1 MYNEPQRYKTR
12 EYIRTEMIREIAR
25 LWHYD
30 ESDLAVESF
39 DPLVGMLLGAFA
51 TGLENVHHELNNSRS
66 RVVQRLAQ
74 LLTPEV
80 LTGPQPAHAMMKVGI
95 IDPSFDIL
103 PTHSFSVS
111 MAGKEFFFSSVGQYT
126 LHNAKLNTLILQSRI
141 REMGASGAPREYF
154 MDQALPLDEAWI
166 GLALNEDLEEL
177 SDLALFFDWRN
188 DPSRTTHLS
197 RLLDV
202 RMFTET
208 EELQV
213 VQGLVNKKPFDGL
226 ADELGASSR
235 IDRMVQRQYNAH
247 VLSVSS
253 QNRQTGQEIS
263 IQTKKKKY
271 PEAIA
276 SFLRP
281 DELQRYFV
289 QELFWI
295 KIKFPGSLS
304 PEVLSRMYLDLNA
317 FPVVNRRAVNSVQ
330 ELRALFNVFPIR
342 TDEGDFFLDMIEI
355 ETPTGV
361 KLANVQQFNR
371 DNNNQYLLR
380 QGGVA
385 RFDERDASEILSYLV
400 DLLRDE
406 GAMFMALG
414 RGEIET
420 DVEEIRKRL
429 ERINN
434 VIKKDNFQNW
444 FISTKTTEKS
454 GRLNVRYWT
463 TKADIANNLAFGTKL
478 IRERTNIAFTDD
490 QTILLTTTK
499 GGQRALQGDD
509 NLPVF
514 KKAILTRGR
523 AVTMEDYKAVC
534 FAELGDK
541 LKRVEIT
548 KGFTMGASQYQ
559 GLQRTLDINL
569 IPNPAKTVSSEQWS
583 EYSLR
588 LKHLLEEQSSGVLP
602 LRVLV
607 NGVA

>member
-95 IDPSFDIL
+95 IDPSFDVL
-103 PTHSFSVS
+103 PAHSFSTS

-126 LHNAKLNTLILQSRI
+126 LHNVKLNTIILQSRI
-141 REMGASGAPREYF
+141 RDMGAGGAPREYF

-177 SDLALFFDWRN
+177 SDLSLFFDWRN
-188 DPSRTTHLS
+188 DSSRTTHLS

-202 RMFTET
+202 RVFTEA

-213 VQGLVNKKPFDGL
+213 VQGLVNKKTFDGL
-226 ADELGASSR
+226 ADELGASAR
-235 IDRMVQRQYNAH
+235 IDRIVQRQYDAH

-253 QNRQTGQEIS
+253 RNRQTGQEIP
-263 IQTKKKKY
+263 IQTQKKKY
-271 PEAIA
+271 PEAVA
-276 SFLRP
+276 AFVRP

-304 PEVLSRMYLDLNA
+304 PETLSRMYLDLNA
-317 FPVVNRRAVNSVQ
+317 FPVVNRRSVNSVQ

-342 TDEGDFFLDMIEI
+342 AEEGDFFLDMIEI

-414 RGEIET
+414 RGEIEN

-444 FISTKTTEKS
+444 FVSAKTTEKS
-454 GRLNVRYWT
+454 GRLNIRYWT
-463 TKADIANNLAFGTKL
+463 TKADAANNIAFGIKL
-478 IRERTNIAFTDD
+478 VRERTNISFTDD

-541 LKRVEIT
+541 LKKVEIS

-569 IPNPAKTVSSEQWS
+569 IPNPAKSVSPEQWS

-588 LKHLLEEQSSGVLP
+588 LKSLLEEQSSGVLP
-602 LRVLV
+602 LRILV
-607 NGVA
+607 NGVE

>member
-95 IDPSFDIL
+95 IDPSFDVL
-103 PTHSFSVS
+103 PTHSFSTS
-111 MAGKEFFFSSVGQYT
+111 LAGKEFFFSSVGQYT

-141 REMGASGAPREYF
+141 REMGVGGAPREYF
-154 MDQALPLDEAWI
+154 MDRALPLDEAWI

-177 SDLALFFDWRN
+177 SDLSLFFDWRN
-188 DPSRTTHLS
+188 DPSRVTHLS

-253 QNRQTGQEIS
+253 RNRQTGQEIS

-304 PEVLSRMYLDLNA
+304 PEILSRMYLDLNA
-317 FPVVNRRAVNSVQ
+317 FPVVNRRAVNTVQ

-342 TDEGDFFLDMIEI
+342 TDESDFFLDMIEI
-355 ETPTGV
+355 ETPTGM

-444 FISTKTTEKS
+444 FISTKTTVKS

-490 QTILLTTTK
+490 QTTLLTTTT

-509 NLPVF
+509 NLPIF

-548 KGFTMGASQYQ
+548 KGFTIGASQYQ

-569 IPNPAKTVSSEQWS
+569 IPNPAKLVSAEQWA

-588 LKHLLEEQSSGVLP
+588 LKNLLEEQSSGVLP

-607 NGVA
+607 NGVE

>member
-103 PTHSFSVS
+103 PTHSFSTN

-126 LHNAKLNTLILQSRI
+126 LHHAKLNTLILQSRI
-141 REMGASGAPREYF
+141 REMGAGGAPREYF

-177 SDLALFFDWRN
+177 SDLSLFFDWRN
-188 DPSRTTHLS
+188 DPSRVTHLS

-253 QNRQTGQEIS
+253 RNRQTGQEIS

-434 VIKKDNFQNW
+434 VIRKDNFQNW

-490 QTILLTTTK
+490 QTILLTTTT

-523 AVTMEDYKAVC
+523 AVTLEDYKAVC

-541 LKRVEIT
+541 LKRVDIT
-548 KGFTMGASQYQ
+548 KGFTVGASQYQ

-569 IPNPAKTVSSEQWS
+569 IPNPAKPVSSEQWS

-607 NGVA
+607 NGVV

>member
-95 IDPSFDIL
+95 IDPSFDVL
-103 PTHSFSVS
+103 PTHSFSTS
-111 MAGKEFFFSSVGQYT
+111 LAGKEFFFSSVGQYT

-141 REMGASGAPREYF
+141 REMGVGGAPREYF
-154 MDQALPLDEAWI
+154 MDRALPLDEAWI

-177 SDLALFFDWRN
+177 SDLSLFFDWRN
-188 DPSRTTHLS
+188 DPSRVTHLS

-253 QNRQTGQEIS
+253 RNRQTGQEIS

-304 PEVLSRMYLDLNA
+304 PEILSRMYLDLNA
-317 FPVVNRRAVNSVQ
+317 FPVVNRRAVNTVQ

-342 TDEGDFFLDMIEI
+342 TDESDFFLDMIEI
-355 ETPTGV
+355 ETPTGM

-490 QTILLTTTK
+490 QTTLLTTTT

-509 NLPVF
+509 NLPIF

-548 KGFTMGASQYQ
+548 KGFTIGASQYQ

-569 IPNPAKTVSSEQWS
+569 IPNPAKLVSAEQWA

-588 LKHLLEEQSSGVLP
+588 LKNLLEEQSSGVLP

-607 NGVA
+607 NGVE

>member
-51 TGLENVHHELNNSRS
+51 TGLENVHHELDNSRS

-80 LTGPQPAHAMMKVGI
+80 LTGPQPAHALMKVGI
-95 IDPSFDIL
+95 IDPSYDVL
-103 PTHSFSVS
+103 PVNLFTVNV
-111 MAGKEFFFSSVGQYT
+111 AGKELSFSSVGQYT
-126 LHNAKLNTLILQSRI
+126 LHNAKLNTVILQSRI
-141 REMGASGAPREYF
+141 RETTAGAPKEYF
-154 MDQALPLDEAWI
+154 MDQALPLDEVWI

-177 SDLALFFDWRN
+177 NDLVLFFDWRN
-188 DPSRTTHLS
+188 DPSRATHLS

-202 RMFTET
+202 RMFTDT

-213 VQGLVNKKPFDGL
+213 VQGLVNKKSFDGL
-226 ADELGASSR
+226 ADELGASAR
-235 IDRMVQRQYNAH
+235 IERSVQRLYDAH
-247 VLSVSS
+247 VLSISS
-253 QNRQTGQEIS
+253 RNRQTGQEIP
-263 IQTKKKKY
+263 IQTQKKKY

-281 DELQRYFV
+281 DELQKYFV
-289 QELFWI
+289 HELFWI
-295 KIKFPGSLS
+295 KIKFPGGLS
-304 PEVLSRMYLDLNA
+304 PEILSRMYLDLNA
-317 FPVVNRRAVNSVQ
+317 FPVVNRRLVSNTP
-330 ELRALFNVFPIR
+330 ELRSLFNVFPIR
-342 TDEGDFFLDMIEI
+342 TDESDFFLDMIEI
-355 ETPTGV
+355 ETAAGA
-361 KLANVQQFNR
+361 KLANVQQFSR

-385 RFDERDASEILSYLV
+385 RFDERDASEMLSYLV

-414 RGEIET
+414 RGEIEN

-429 ERINN
+429 ERISN

-444 FISTKTTEKS
+444 FVSAKTTEKS
-454 GRLNVRYWT
+454 GRLNIRYWT
-463 TKADIANNLAFGTKL
+463 TKADAANNIAFGTKL
-478 IRERTNIAFTDD
+478 MRDRTNIAFTDD
-490 QTILLTTTK
+490 ITMLLTTTK
-499 GGQRALQGDD
+499 GGQRPLQGDD

-541 LKRVEIT
+541 LKRVEIS

-569 IPNPAKTVSSEQWS
+569 IPNPAKLLPPEQWA

-588 LKHLLEEQSSGVLP
+588 IKSLLEEQSSGVLP
-602 LRVLV
+602 LRILV
-607 NGVA
+607 NGQA